1 MTSFLLLKIKGET
14 VKNVLV
20 NLFHSITKKMGTGA
34 FKPENRLQKH
44 PSKNN
49 NFNIIQGLPL
59 IKILI
64 IGYW

>member
-1 MTSFLLLKIKGET
+1 M
-14 VKNVLV
+14 KNVLV

-59 IKILI
+59 IKIVI